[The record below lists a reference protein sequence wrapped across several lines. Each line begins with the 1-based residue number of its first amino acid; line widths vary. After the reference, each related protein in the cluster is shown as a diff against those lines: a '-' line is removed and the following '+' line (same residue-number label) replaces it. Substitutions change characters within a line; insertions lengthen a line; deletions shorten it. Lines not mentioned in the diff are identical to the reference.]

1 MKFFVSQKLTKLNDF
16 IMESGECMFLLLST
30 PLLPAVDVA
39 ASDLRYVRV
48 QNERELMLIPSDTRD
63 PSNLN

>member
-1 MKFFVSQKLTKLNDF
+1 
-16 IMESGECMFLLLST
+16 MESGECMFLLLST

-48 QNERELMLIPSDTRD
+48 QNERELVLIPSDTRD